1 MTAIENE
8 YAQEA
13 EARWGDTEQYRQ
25 SQERTSRYT
34 KEDWERIKAEA
45 DAIER
50 GLAAALADG
59 EPAGGDRATGLAE
72 EHRQH
77 LSRYYYDCGYDMHRG
92 LGEMYV
98 SDARFTA
105 HYELVA
111 EGLAA
116 YVRDAIHANADRHD
130 Q

>member
-13 EARWGDTEQYRQ
+13 EERWGGTEEYRQ

-34 KEDWERIKAEA
+34 QEDWERIKAEA
-45 DAIER
+45 AAIEQ

-59 EPAGGDRATGLAE
+59 EPADSDRATGLAE
-72 EHRQH
+72 EHRRH
-77 LSRYYYDCGYDMHRG
+77 ISTYYYDCGYDIHRG

-98 SDARFTA
+98 ADARFAA

-116 YVRDAIHANADRHD
+116 YLRDAIHANAQRHG
-130 Q
+130 

>member
-13 EARWGDTEQYRQ
+13 EARWGHTEEFQQ
-25 SQERTSRYT
+25 SRERTSRYT
-34 KEDWERIKAEA
+34 NEDWERIKAEA
-45 DAIER
+45 AAIER
-50 GLAAALADG
+50 GLADAMAEGVPADS
-59 EPAGGDRATGLAE
+59 DRTTDLAE

-77 LSRYYYDCGYDMHRG
+77 ISRYYYDCGYDIHQG

-98 SDARFTA
+98 ADARFTA

-111 EGLAA
+111 EGLAV
-116 YVRDAIHANADRHD
+116 YLRDAIHANAQRRA
-130 Q
+130 